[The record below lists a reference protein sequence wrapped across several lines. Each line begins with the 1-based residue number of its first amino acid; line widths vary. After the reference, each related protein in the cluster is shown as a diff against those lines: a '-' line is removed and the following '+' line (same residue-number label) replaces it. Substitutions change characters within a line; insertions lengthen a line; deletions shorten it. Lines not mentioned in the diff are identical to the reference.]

1 VADDDYAPVP
11 TTCGAGA
18 CMSEGVLA
26 CLNGSVQDTCT
37 AGRPSSDANC
47 NGIDEDC
54 DGMADDDYTAVQ
66 TGCGAGACAA
76 QGAARCM
83 NGAVQDNCTAGSP
96 AAETC
101 NGIDDDC
108 DGVSDNG
115 IDFITY
121 YLDSDADTY
130 GNKYTSVKTCDGP
143 PEGYVASLTD
153 NKTATAF
160 DCNDSDASV
169 HTGCP
174 CSLQVAPR
182 RIIKLLAFFD
192 PFIPFVVSLEKDSG
206 VEFFRP
212 ITIDWGTEAI
222 SDVIRSKI
230 GPRSIVGFLL
240 VRPFRLEPGEFEVT
254 VSSGPE
260 GSSCAGTISVE

>member
-1 VADDDYAPVP
+1 V
-11 TTCGAGA
+11 
-18 CMSEGVLA
+18 
-26 CLNGSVQDTCT
+26 
-37 AGRPSSDANC
+37 
-47 NGIDEDC
+47 
-54 DGMADDDYTAVQ
+54 
-66 TGCGAGACAA
+66 GACAA
-76 QGAARCM
+76 KGAALCV

-115 IDFITY
+115 LEFISY
-121 YLDSDADTY
+121 YRDSDADTY
-130 GNKYTSVKTCDGP
+130 GNKYTSVETCDGP
-143 PEGYVASLTD
+143 PEGYVESLTD
-153 NKTATAF
+153 NKTAMAF
-160 DCNDSDASV
+160 DCDDSDASV

-182 RIIKLLAFFD
+182 RIFKLLAFFD
-192 PFIPFVVSLEKDSG
+192 PFIPFVVSLDKYSD
-206 VEFFRP
+206 FAFAPP
-212 ITIDWGTEAI
+212 IAIDWGTEAI

-240 VRPFRLEPGEFEVT
+240 VRPFRLEPGEHEVT
-254 VSSGPE
+254 VSFGPG